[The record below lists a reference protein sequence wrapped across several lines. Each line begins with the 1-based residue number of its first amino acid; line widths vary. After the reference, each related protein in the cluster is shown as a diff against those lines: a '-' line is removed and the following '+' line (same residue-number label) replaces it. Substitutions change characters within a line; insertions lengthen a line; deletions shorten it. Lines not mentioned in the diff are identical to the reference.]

1 MEIRLPK
8 DLQEL
13 GILEKKEFCE
23 PESNGAHKIT
33 SVLSLMVY
41 VVPANHYLKSY
52 LKGMQCRW
60 HHKICNFLTF

>member
-8 DLQEL
+8 DLQKL

-33 SVLSLMVY
+33 SVLSLMFY
-41 VVPANHYLKSY
+41 VAPANLYLKS
-52 LKGMQCRW
+52 
-60 HHKICNFLTF
+60 